1 MPAVCYVGN
10 RCSIVILSLFTGVQK
25 TRWESLTVF
34 LTQNTRCF
42 PRTFLEA
49 RGRAS
54 PACKCF
60 VTDCSREK
68 QPACPWVG
76 QASRSVCVLVLEWDN
91 FHTSSARA
99 LPSRLRGRA
108 SPSALSAGAVSTGVL
123 QSRGCSQLW
132 FGCSQLTGEQ
142 KPLYCCR
149 FCPAQEPF
157 PACVAVRWLTEG
169 VKVLGAPQFKAWIL
183 SALLKRTGLARRLG
197 LLLLWRLVPWLSETL
212 GLSSLLY
219 PWPLLRC
226 PGERGAYLGCY
237 RLQPSSHPPS
247 QETLGNGG
255 SDKLVLVVNRICFAR
270 HFTL

>member
-1 MPAVCYVGN
+1 MCSKAEAVPNSGSGAHSSPGSKN
-10 RCSIVILSLFTGVQK
+10 LFTAAASVQ
-25 TRWESLTVF
+25 RRSL
-34 LTQNTRCF
+34 
-42 PRTFLEA
+42 
-49 RGRAS
+49 S
-54 PACKCF
+54 
-60 VTDCSREK
+60 
-68 QPACPWVG
+68 QP
-76 QASRSVCVLVLEWDN
+76 VL
-91 FHTSSARA
+91 
-99 LPSRLRGRA
+99 
-108 SPSALSAGAVSTGVL
+108 
-123 QSRGCSQLW
+123 
-132 FGCSQLTGEQ
+132 
-142 KPLYCCR
+142 
-149 FCPAQEPF
+149 
-157 PACVAVRWLTEG
+157 AVRWLTEG

-212 GLSSLLY
+212 GLGSLLY